1 MALTSYNEQI
11 IIEAIDVQKRVA
23 MLKQIDQNNL
33 LKRVNLLERELE
45 RLRRDLLQAQIV
57 DLHAEQDYKLPDLQA
72 FRASLAVQGDSLR
85 VSLIRER
92 EEQRY

>member
-1 MALTSYNEQI
+1 
-11 IIEAIDVQKRVA
+11 
-23 MLKQIDQNNL
+23 MLKQVDQNNL

-45 RLRRDLLQAQIV
+45 HLRRDLLRVQVV
-57 DLHAEQDYKLPDLQA
+57 DLHPEKGYKLPDLQA
-72 FRASLAVQGDSLR
+72 FRASLAAEGDSLR